1 MRPAGRFSGLRS
13 AACLAALLPGLVF
26 ASDAREWLSRMEQ
39 AVEGLN
45 YEGTFVHMSA
55 GTMET
60 LHVIHRVADGV
71 PTERLFSRDQ
81 PGREVIR
88 SGDEVTCIF
97 ADEKAVLVERR
108 EVAASSP
115 LRAVLPQLSP
125 RLDQWYEFRVMGRTR
140 QLGRPAMVVE
150 IRPRD
155 SDRYGHRLWLDEDTA
170 MPLKVHLVSESGHP
184 VEALHFVD
192 IELPDEIPAER
203 MQPGVSTEGFTWYR
217 TREDVHQ
224 HAPEIQPSWQA
235 RDLPPGFEL
244 SVAHQQVLP
253 GSDHAVEHLVY
264 SDGLASVSVF
274 VEPAGQ
280 GDAGMVGPAHIGA
293 AHAYSALVHGHQVTV
308 VGEVPALTVRRIALS
323 MTPVGRDG

>member
-1 MRPAGRFSGLRS
+1 MRPARLPFPLKRMAGL
-13 AACLAALLPGLVF
+13 AVLLPGLVF
-26 ASDAREWLSRMEQ
+26 ASDAREWLSRMEA
-39 AVEGLN
+39 AVETLN
-45 YEGTFVHMSA
+45 YEGTYVHMSA

-88 SGDEVTCIF
+88 SGQEVTCIF
-97 ADEKAVLVERR
+97 ADQKAVLVERR
-108 EVAASSP
+108 EVSASSP
-115 LRAVLPQLSP
+115 LRAVLPELSP
-125 RLDQWYEFRVMGRTR
+125 RLDKWYEFRVVGRTR
-140 QLGRPAMVVE
+140 QLDRPAVVVE

-155 SDRYGHRLWLDEDTA
+155 SDRYGHRLWLDENTA

-192 IELPDEIPAER
+192 IELPADIPAER
-203 MQPGVSTEGFTWYR
+203 MEPGVSTEGFTWYT
-217 TREDVHQ
+217 TREEGHR
-224 HAPEIQPSWQA
+224 AGPEIEPSWRA
-235 RDLPPGFEL
+235 TDLPPGFEL
-244 SVAHQQVLP
+244 SVAHEQVLP
-253 GSDHAVEHLVY
+253 GSDHPVEHLVY

-274 VEPAGQ
+274 VEPAGR

-308 VGEVPALTVRRIALS
+308 VGEVPALTARRIALS
-323 MTPVGRDG
+323 MSPVGRGG